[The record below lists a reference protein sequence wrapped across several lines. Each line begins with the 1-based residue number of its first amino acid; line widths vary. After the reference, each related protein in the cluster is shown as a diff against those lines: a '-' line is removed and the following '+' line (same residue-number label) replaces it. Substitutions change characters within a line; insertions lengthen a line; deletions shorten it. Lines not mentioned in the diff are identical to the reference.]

1 MAAITAQMVKGLRD
15 KTGAGMMDCK
25 RALTEA
31 DGDLDKAV
39 DLLRKAGIAKAA
51 KKAGRVTNEG
61 CVVSRIEG
69 GTAVL
74 AEILCETDFVS
85 RNATFRDFVDAVVTR
100 ALAAG
105 DADGDITEAVR
116 EAEKG
121 TIGELVGAIGENIQ
135 VPRVAR
141 WTTEAQ
147 FGSYI
152 HMGGKIGVLAEVE
165 GPADEELLT
174 DICMHVAAFNP
185 QYVDENDVPE
195 DVLAK
200 EKEIAA
206 AQMAGKPAAIL
217 DKIIAGKIS
226 KWLSE
231 VCLSR
236 QPWLRDDKK
245 CLAKVAPKVTV
256 KRFIRWQMGEEL

>member
-31 DGDLDKAV
+31 EGDADKAI

-51 KKAGRVTNEG
+51 KKADRVTNEG
-61 CVVSRIEG
+61 CVVALVDGS
-69 GTAVL
+69 TAVL

-85 RNATFRDFVDAVVTR
+85 RNATFRDFVDGVVGR

-105 DADGDITEAVR
+105 GDDGDITEAAR
-116 EAEKG
+116 EAEKEAV
-121 TIGELVGAIGENIQ
+121 GELVGAIGENVQI
-135 VPRVAR
+135 RRLAR
-141 WTTEAQ
+141 WTTDAQ

-152 HMGGKIGVLAEVE
+152 HMGGKIGVLAEVD
-165 GPADEELLT
+165 GTADAELCT
-174 DICMHVAAFNP
+174 DICMHVAAFSP
-185 QYVDENDVPE
+185 QYVDESQVPE

-206 AQMAGKPAAIL
+206 AQVAGKPAAIL
-217 DKIIAGKIS
+217 DKIVAGKIN
-226 KWLSE
+226 KWYTQ

-245 CLAKVAPKVTV
+245 CLSKVAPNATV
-256 KRFIRWQMGEEL
+256 RRFLRWQMGEEL